1 MKKGRNILVAMVSV
15 LLLSGCAL
23 EQEVMLA
30 DGRATLFSHWEGR
43 WMLINYWAEW
53 CAPCRKE
60 IPDLNRL
67 HNERTST
74 GVVILG
80 VNYDG
85 LRGDKLKTLVEEM
98 NIDFPVLVDD
108 PRLRW
113 EQELPP
119 VLPTTLVI
127 NPAGELQEVLVGP
140 HSYES
145 FSAVLKLTATL

>member
-1 MKKGRNILVAMVSV
+1 MKIGRNIIFAMVTVWV
-15 LLLSGCAL
+15 LCGCAL
-23 EQEVMLA
+23 EEEVMLA
-30 DGRATLFSHWEGR
+30 DGRATQFSHWDGR
-43 WMLINYWAEW
+43 WILVNYWAEW

-85 LRGDKLKTLVEEM
+85 LRGAKLKTLVEEM
-98 NIDFPVLVDD
+98 NIEFPVLVDD

-127 NPAGELQEVLVGP
+127 NPEGKLQEVLVGP

-145 FSAVLKLTATL
+145 FSAVLGLTSTL